1 MYLSSFEV
9 CILLAFIPHP
19 ISLFPVICFEVPINR
34 TSTNS
39 NFFSVYLKGSSYQ
52 EWTVCA
58 SAQKQLAS
66 IITNNNFRIKSHYLE
81 VK

>member
-9 CILLAFIPHP
+9 YILLAFIPHP
-19 ISLFPVICFEVPINR
+19 ISLFPVICFEVPING

-52 EWTVCA
+52 EWTVCD

-66 IITNNNFRIKSHYLE
+66 IITNDNFRIKSHYLE